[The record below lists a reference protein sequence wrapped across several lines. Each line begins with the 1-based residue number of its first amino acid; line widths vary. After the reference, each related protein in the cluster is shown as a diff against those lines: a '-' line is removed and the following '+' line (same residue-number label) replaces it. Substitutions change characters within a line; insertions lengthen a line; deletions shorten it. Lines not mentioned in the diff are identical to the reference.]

1 MARGYRRLAA
11 ASTIS
16 IVVLANN
23 HRSLCSCDAFIAPCS
38 WLVTAPEKPRLFAP
52 PSSSFRRIG
61 LLPAVNRH
69 LDGLFIRHRS
79 HSTSVTTKATTL
91 MTMAD
96 GSSSSEDLGVE
107 NVVIIGSGPAVRR
120 LVSMKNNVHNFP
132 SSLVDISKHPRRTTA
147 VYVPVYTKQLIG
159 RRAFFLSTR
168 RSETRISCFLTTT
181 LYCCS

>member
-16 IVVLANN
+16 IVVLANT
-23 HRSLCSCDAFIAPCS
+23 HHSLCSCDAFIAPCS

-52 PSSSFRRIG
+52 PSSSFRRMR

-69 LDGLFIRHRS
+69 HDGLSIRHRS
-79 HSTSVTTKATTL
+79 HSTSVTTKATTV

-120 LVSMKNNVHNFP
+120 LVSKRTTYAIF
-132 SSLVDISKHPRRTTA
+132 LRWLTFQKHPRRTTA
-147 VYVPVYTKQLIG
+147 VYVLYPYI
-159 RRAFFLSTR
+159 RNS
-168 RSETRISCFLTTT
+168 RSEDEPS
-181 LYCCS
+181 S

>member
-23 HRSLCSCDAFIAPCS
+23 HHSLFSCDAFIAPCS

-52 PSSSFRRIG
+52 PSSSFRRMR
-61 LLPAVNRH
+61 LLPAVNCH
-69 LDGLFIRHRS
+69 LDGLFIRHRTQPT
-79 HSTSVTTKATTL
+79 HVTTKETTL
-91 MTMAD
+91 MMMAD

-120 LVSMKNNVHNFP
+120 LVSIKNNVRNFP
-132 SSLVDISKHPRRTTA
+132 SSVDISKTPSAAPA
-147 VYVPVYTKQLIG
+147 VYAPVYTKLLI
-159 RRAFFLSTR
+159 
-168 RSETRISCFLTTT
+168 
-181 LYCCS
+181 